1 MPKGKV
7 RFDRIEISDPLN
19 EEDKLYVEID
29 EEGCIWLTD
38 STADDRDLILVRQH
52 MIPAVSKALRMA
64 RGL

>member
-19 EEDKLYVEID
+19 EDDKLYIEID
-29 EEGCIWLTD
+29 EQGFIWLTD
-38 STADDRDLILVRQH
+38 STADDRNLILVRQH
-52 MIPAVSKALRMA
+52 MIPSVAKALRMV

>member
-19 EEDKLYVEID
+19 EDDKLYVEID
-29 EEGCIWLTD
+29 EQGFIWLTD
-38 STADDRDLILVRQH
+38 STADDRNLILVRQH
-52 MIPAVSKALRMA
+52 MIPSVAKALRMV